1 MCIRDSIHLS
11 KSLITLQ
18 SEIFMR
24 FSVFI
29 KRNVIIKILFLTA
42 LWHCLIKRRHCDINM
57 TLLNQFGEKG
67 CNRAE
72 LQTFLQL
79 LSPFAPHICDEIW
92 ENHGFA
98 GICSVSPW
106 PVYDEAMCRDAEI
119 DMAVQVNG
127 KLRGTIHVEADSP
140 DDAVIAAAQAD
151 EKVSRFLEK
160 QGGRIVKT
168 IVVKNKLVNLI
179 VK

>member
-1 MCIRDSIHLS
+1 MKKVISIIC
-11 KSLITLQ
+11 ITLLVALY
-18 SEIFMR
+18 SCDERDDLRSDIDNL
-24 FSVFI
+24 
-29 KRNVIIKILFLTA
+29 KPNTA
-42 LWHCLIKRRHCDINM
+42 IAALM
-57 TLLNQFGEKG
+57 TLLNQFGDKG

-72 LQTFLQL
+72 LRTFLQL

-92 ENHGFA
+92 ENHSFE

-106 PVYDEAMCRDAEI
+106 PSYDEAMCRDAEI

-127 KLRGTIHVEADSP
+127 KLRGAIHVEADSP

-151 EKVSRFLEK
+151 EKVARFLEK